1 MLLNSKKRD
10 VYLVDLGTGTDRN
23 LLPLGIGF
31 LSSYCNKFPEIREQF
46 NIELRFLRTGTKEM
60 VDSFDDPV
68 LVGISC
74 YMWNFN
80 ASMALAR
87 LVKQRFPNCIIDKLR

>member
-1 MLLNSKKRD
+1 VLLNSKKPN

-60 VDSFDDPV
+60 VD
-68 LVGISC
+68 
-74 YMWNFN
+74 
-80 ASMALAR
+80 
-87 LVKQRFPNCIIDKLR
+87 